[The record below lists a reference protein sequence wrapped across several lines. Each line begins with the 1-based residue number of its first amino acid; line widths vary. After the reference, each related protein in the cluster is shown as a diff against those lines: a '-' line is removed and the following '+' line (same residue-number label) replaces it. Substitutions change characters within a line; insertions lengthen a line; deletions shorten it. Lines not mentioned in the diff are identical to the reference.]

1 MAYVPLLQM
10 VGKGSQ
16 RLITG
21 PSLSFSTTVQR
32 ARGSI

>member
-10 VGKGSQ
+10 VGEELPALDHGGS
-16 RLITG
+16 LA
-21 PSLSFSTTVQR
+21 FSTTVQR